1 VWSCPRHTAGA
12 AENVV
17 AVHRRTQTSQQISL
31 NDADDSIK
39 GITVT
44 HQDAEP
50 AESHAATH
58 LPVRR
63 GFVEYPR
70 NSREDSAGV
79 CFILKEMD
87 MTGAKEEVA
96 SSAPQGFRRAMPALT
111 LVALSPLV
119 AEVLPGATRFSVLF
133 VLPVE
138 MCVWGGGALLIRYV
152 VRRWRLGWL
161 NMLLLALA
169 LAVAEE
175 CLIQQTSLAPMFL
188 QLKGQEYARAFG
200 VNYVY
205 LLWALVYEAVFVVIV
220 PVHLVELIFPDRR
233 DDLWI
238 NRAGVIATTSLF
250 LIGCYFAWFS
260 WTQYARPYGFHVPIY
275 NPPLGAMAIA
285 AAVIG
290 VLTFLAVGPYRYSLA
305 RGSSPLEPPPPWLL
319 GLAGGLWAV
328 VWYGLVLLG
337 FGIAPWFPPALAVG
351 GGLILATLI
360 VLLLPR
366 WAADSGWNV
375 SHEFSV
381 IFGTMLGS
389 MLVGFIGFI
398 GAWPPDLYFKAC
410 VDLIAL
416 ILMIVLGRR
425 LQRRSHQ
432 FRLSSA

>member
-1 VWSCPRHTAGA
+1 L
-12 AENVV
+12 
-17 AVHRRTQTSQQISL
+17 I
-31 NDADDSIK
+31 DADDSIK
-39 GITVT
+39 RITVT
-44 HQDAEP
+44 HGGVEL

-63 GFVEYPR
+63 GFVEYPQ

-79 CFILKEMD
+79 CFILKELD
-87 MTGAKEEVA
+87 MTGAKEEVV

-119 AEVLPGATRFSVLF
+119 AEVLPGATRFSALF

-161 NMLLLALA
+161 NMLLLALS
-169 LAVAEE
+169 LAIAEE
-175 CLIQQTSLAPMFL
+175 CLIQQTSLAPMVL
-188 QLKGQEYARAFG
+188 QLKGEEYARAFG

-205 LLWALVYEAVFVVIV
+205 FLWAVVYEPVFVVIL
-220 PVHLVELIFPDRR
+220 PIHLVELIYPDRR
-233 DDLWI
+233 EDLWI
-238 NRAGVIATTSLF
+238 NRAGVIATSLLF
-250 LIGCYFAWFS
+250 LVGCYFAWLS
-260 WTQYARPYGFHVPIY
+260 WTQFARPYGFHVPIY

-290 VLTFLAVGPYRYSLA
+290 VLTFLAVGPYRYNLA
-305 RGSSPLEPPPPWLL
+305 HGSRPLEPPPPWLL

-328 VWYGLVLLG
+328 LWYGLVLLG
-337 FGIAPWFPPALAVG
+337 FGIAPWFPPSFAVG
-351 GGLILATLI
+351 AGLLLAAAI

-366 WAADSGWNV
+366 WAAHFNWAVG
-375 SHEFSV
+375 HEFSV

-398 GAWPPDLYFKAC
+398 GAWPPDFYFKAC
-410 VDLIAL
+410 VDLIAV

-425 LQRRSHQ
+425 LKRRPHLL
-432 FRLSSA
+432 RVGSA